1 MKKIAVFLV
10 DDHEIFRN
18 GLKQLINSEGDMEVI
33 GEAVSGEDTLH
44 QLATVQPD
52 VVILDIRMPGM
63 SGLDTGSAFLK
74 TNPQAKLLFFSLFAN
89 ADYVITALD
98 MGASGYILKDTSN
111 KIFLHAIRT
120 VYAGQYYFIGDVT
133 DTLVQRYHELAKGAA
148 AGASASA
155 PEISLSKREEQII
168 TMLNDGMVNKDIA
181 DALGISVR
189 TIEAH
194 RFNILRKFQVNSME
208 EAVEHAKAAQLIG
221 RSTTGDSENK
231 TGSATTLNPV

>member
-18 GLKQLINSEGDMEVI
+18 GLKQLINSESDMEVI
-33 GEAVSGEDTLH
+33 GEAVSGEDTLQ

-52 VVILDIRMPGM
+52 VIILDIRMPGM
-63 SGLDTGSAFLK
+63 SGLDTGSAFMK

-133 DTLVQRYHELAKGAA
+133 DTLVQRYHELAKGVA
-148 AGASASA
+148 AGSSPAS
-155 PEISLSKREEQII
+155 EISLSKREEQII
-168 TMLNDGMVNKDIA
+168 TMLSDGMVNKDIA

-208 EAVEHAKAAQLIG
+208 EAVEYAKSAQLIG
-221 RSTTGDSENK
+221 RNTASDAENK
-231 TGSATTLNPV
+231 TGSATNLNPV